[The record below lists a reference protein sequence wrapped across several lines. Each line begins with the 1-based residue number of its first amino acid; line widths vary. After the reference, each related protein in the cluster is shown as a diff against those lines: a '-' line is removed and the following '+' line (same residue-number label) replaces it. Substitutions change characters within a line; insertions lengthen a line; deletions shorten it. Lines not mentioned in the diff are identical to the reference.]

1 MYRFD
6 IMVLGQISESLSCD
20 NKDTAIKYILK
31 FRQADNFGFKFYI
44 NDEQIPYNKIN
55 EVMGITSKMILDS
68 YTLQKKIKYQNVRS

>member
-20 NKDTAIKYILK
+20 DKDTAIKYILK
-31 FRQADNFGFKFYI
+31 FRQADNLGFKFYI
-44 NDEQIPYNKIN
+44 NDEQVPYNKIN

-68 YTLQKKIKYQNVRS
+68 YALKKN